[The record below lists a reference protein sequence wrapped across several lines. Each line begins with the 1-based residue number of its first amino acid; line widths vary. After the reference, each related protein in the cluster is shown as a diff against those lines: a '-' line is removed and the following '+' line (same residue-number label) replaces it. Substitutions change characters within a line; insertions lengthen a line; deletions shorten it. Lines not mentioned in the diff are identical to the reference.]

1 MSQHSNESQII
12 VIKCY
17 LEARRFQ
24 LEAADSSSYQL
35 RAGAADSS
43 SYQLRAGAADSS
55 YYQLRAAAGHLFVN
69 FLLPGSLNRQKLSQ
83 NLSKMEPKS
92 INN

>member
-1 MSQHSNESQII
+1 LLPGS
-12 VIKCY
+12 
-17 LEARRFQ
+17 LRAG
-24 LEAADSSSYQL
+24 AADSSYYQLRAGAADSSYYQL

-69 FLLPGSLNRQKLSQ
+69 FLLPGSLNHPKLSQ